1 MAKKKSATKG
11 KVKTKKATTKQE
23 GEKVSFVEIKDEMTL
38 AEKIEGYQHNI
49 DMLTRVKNSLAMGTP
64 IDAKDSIVN
73 STASRLAIINEKIII
88 MVMTKS
94 QLEIQVSK
102 ENQVQ

>member
-1 MAKKKSATKG
+1 MAKKKSTTKG

-23 GEKVSFVEIKDEMTL
+23 GEKVSFVEIKDEMSF

-49 DMLTRVKNSLAMGTP
+49 ETLTKIKNSLVLGTP
-64 IDAKDSIVN
+64 IDEKDSKIMVL
-73 STASRLAIINEKIII
+73 ASRLSLINEKIIL
-88 MVMTKS
+88 MAMTKA
-94 QLEIQVSK
+94 QLEIASQK